1 MDREIHAQYFSIIQN
16 VHVGEKVKRYSV
28 SIIFENWIL
37 LGLILQESGSF

>member
-1 MDREIHAQYFSIIQN
+1 MDHEIYVQYFSIIQN

-37 LGLILQESGSF
+37 LGHVLQESGSF